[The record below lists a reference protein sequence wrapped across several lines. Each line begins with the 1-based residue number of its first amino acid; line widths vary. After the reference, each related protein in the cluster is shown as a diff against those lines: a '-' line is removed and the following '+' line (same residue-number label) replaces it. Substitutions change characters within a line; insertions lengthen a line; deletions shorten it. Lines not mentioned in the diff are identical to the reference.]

1 MVKNNPFLSICIPTF
16 NRASYLSETIQSIL
30 SQTYTNFE
38 LIIINDGCTD
48 NTDDVVSGYQDKRIK
63 YLKNKKNLG
72 YIKTMNKGTQLAKAR
87 WIMHVSDDD
96 KMRPTM
102 LEEMVSALY
111 EYNNQEIGFV
121 VPQSANINHK
131 GELINEPEKQLV
143 NKKSILLKPKE
154 FIFNFTLYG
163 RKIRDKYVF
172 NTSFPSTLFN
182 KRILLGL
189 GMSSED
195 VPVSHDVLIESEIC
209 LLYPVLVVDKAL
221 FEYRVHENWGSSLNR
236 KGTYLIEYEHFF
248 AKLFSFID
256 KNKIAFDYNFQNYAY
271 QALVN
276 YLFAPNGGLLRLSG
290 KYQGSYQQRLKRINE
305 YITFGVSH
313 DKSLLVS
320 LRFYIVVMASLLPQS
335 IILWLGRFFRKA

>member
-1 MVKNNPFLSICIPTF
+1 MVKNNPLLTICIPTF
-16 NRASYLSETIQSIL
+16 NRAAYLSETIQSIL

-48 NTDDVVSGYQDKRIK
+48 NTDDVVRAYTDKRIK

-72 YIKTMNKGTQLAKAR
+72 YIKTMNKGTMLAKAR

-102 LEEMVSALY
+102 LEEMVDALY

-121 VPQSANINHK
+121 VPQSANIDHK
-131 GELINEPEKQLV
+131 GDLINVPEKQLV

-154 FIFNFTLYG
+154 FIYNFTLYG

-182 KRILLGL
+182 KKILLEL
-189 GMSSED
+189 GMSSLD

-209 LLYPVLVVDKAL
+209 LLYPVIVVDKPL

-236 KGTYLIEYEHFF
+236 KGTYVTEYENFLN
-248 AKLFSFID
+248 KLFSFID

-271 QALVN
+271 QALVD

-290 KYQGSYQQRLKRINE
+290 KYQGSYPQRLKKIND
-305 YITFGVSH
+305 YISFGVSC
-313 DKSLLVS
+313 DKLLLVS
-320 LRFYIVVMASLLPQS
+320 VRFYLVVMASLVPQP
-335 IILWLGRFFRKA
+335 IIIRLGRFFRKT